1 MWLLPMLVRLVF
13 EPPKRRADVCFHIRI
28 ANYYGPITT
37 TPIEEMRAHWEINT
51 LGPLILF
58 QAVAPLLNKSENPH
72 VSAIS
77 SGAGSLGDY
86 FPIQAAA

>member
-1 MWLLPMLVRLVF
+1 
-13 EPPKRRADVCFHIRI
+13 
-28 ANYYGPITT
+28 
-37 TPIEEMRAHWEINT
+37 MRAHWEINT